1 MFHKELAEMTRSEL
15 LQAAQELDIGVPA
28 NISHEG
34 LVELIRNFAGT
45 NPARGRKPFGTTR
58 IWPAVPAEGTQ
69 PAMAGPGPTPAKNL
83 ESGYELPPGYGDT
96 RIVAMVRDPYWIH
109 TYWEV
114 TEPAIAGLRREL
126 GPSAWEASRM
136 ILRVYDISGLNAEEA
151 AAVSFNPSL
160 AARYFDIVINPYT
173 NNWYIDVGAPNRSYC
188 IDLGILTQDGRF
200 IRLAR
205 SNPVT
210 TPRAGLSEIIDEEWL
225 TLDEI
230 YGFTLR
236 RGYGF
241 GQSSIELMQPLAR
254 RLAREMGSGAV
265 SSISSWGRRPVAERP
280 FWLTVHTELI
290 VHGATE
296 PDARVSVAGQEVKLR
311 PDGAF
316 TLRFALPDGE
326 RAIPVAGT
334 SAHTGETIVITPVV
348 AKHTH

>member
-1 MFHKELAEMTRSEL
+1 MTKSEL
-15 LQAAQELDIGVPA
+15 IQAAQELDIGVPE
-28 NISHEG
+28 NIGRDE
-34 LVELIRNFAGT
+34 LVELIRDTAGT
-45 NPARGRKPFGTTR
+45 KKSHGRRPFGTTK
-58 IWPAVPAEGTQ
+58 IWPAIPAEGAQ
-69 PAMAGPGPTPAKNL
+69 PAMAGPGPTPGQHL

-96 RIVAMVRDPYWIH
+96 KIVAMVRDPYWLH
-109 TYWEV
+109 TYWEISDS
-114 TEPAIAGLRREL
+114 TIAGLRQEL

-136 ILRVYDISGLNAEEA
+136 ILRVYDISGINTEQI

-160 AARYFDIVINPYT
+160 ADRYFDIVVNPFT
-173 NNWYIDVGAPNRSYC
+173 NNWYVDVGVPNRSYC
-188 IDLGILTQDGRF
+188 IDLGVITQDGRF

-205 SNPVT
+205 SNSVI
-210 TPRAGLSEIIDEEWL
+210 TPRAGVSEIIDEEWL

-230 YGFTLR
+230 YGYTMR

-265 SSISSWGRRPVAERP
+265 SSISSWGRQPPVERP

-296 PDARVSVAGQEVKLR
+296 PDAKVIVAGQEVRLR
-311 PDGAF
+311 PDGTF